1 MSINGLLLSIDDQYT
16 VTVYAK
22 PTPLHEVASARY
34 VFKGCLRGPTR
45 CRLKRAYAKAYA
57 TYAVCMGA
65 YASGISSLLEF
76 HFI

>member
-1 MSINGLLLSIDDQYT
+1 MVSNGWFLLYNGLLLSIDDQYT

-22 PTPLHEVASARY
+22 PTPLHEVAYAGY
-34 VFKGCLRGPTR
+34 VFKGCH
-45 CRLKRAYAKAYA
+45 AKAYT

>member
-22 PTPLHEVASARY
+22 PTPLHEVAYAGY

-45 CRLKRAYAKAYA
+45 AYA
-57 TYAVCMGA
+57 V
-65 YASGISSLLEF
+65 
-76 HFI
+76 